1 MYVTYSQI
9 SVDMGKRLA
18 DLVGDTKKAKKVTY
32 QPTNKDLIGNRIT
45 K

>member
-9 SVDMGKRLA
+9 SVDLGKRLT
-18 DLVGDTKKAKKVTY
+18 DLVGDTRKVKKVTC